1 MLFFNIGG
9 NKKGAASKA
18 APRVSGRLQLFC
30 KFGQDQAGGM
40 FRIVE
45 DFLEGP
51 DHGDTF
57 VDGGSG
63 VQIP

>member
-40 FRIVE
+40 LCIVE
-45 DFLEGP
+45 ELLKCL

-57 VDGGSG
+57 VDGGGG
-63 VQIP
+63 VQVS